1 MILNLKKPRI
11 CVLIPAHNE
20 ELTLGRSIKSLFES
34 GIDPSDIYV
43 INDYSTDNT
52 ANVATKLGVNILNNI
67 KNIGKGGSI
76 EHGIKELKICTNYEF
91 ALFLDAD
98 TVIDKDYFYWTME
111 RFGSDYSIVAVP
123 GQPKSIQHNW
133 LTAHRALQY
142 FTSCSIYKGGQS
154 AMGVITVAPGCSTT
168 FKTKVLPELNWNNGT
183 LVEDMDV
190 TMQIYRKKLGKIA
203 YEPKAVVHTQD
214 PMTISD
220 YWKQMNRWYC
230 GTWQVAKNHN
240 VPFGFSRIDIELLF
254 LLAEGMIFGLL
265 FTAIPLIAII
275 YPNLIS
281 LLIITDQTIL
291 LLFAL
296 MLGIRDKRSDVL
308 RFFWSFIFL
317 RFVDCFV
324 LLLSFWKIIIQDKK
338 RIGWF
343 SPARY

>member
-1 MILNLKKPRI
+1 
-11 CVLIPAHNE
+11 
-20 ELTLGRSIKSLFES
+20 
-34 GIDPSDIYV
+34 
-43 INDYSTDNT
+43 
-52 ANVATKLGVNILNNI
+52 
-67 KNIGKGGSI
+67 
-76 EHGIKELKICTNYEF
+76 
-91 ALFLDAD
+91 
-98 TVIDKDYFYWTME
+98 
-111 RFGSDYSIVAVP
+111 
-123 GQPKSIQHNW
+123 
-133 LTAHRALQY
+133 
-142 FTSCSIYKGGQS
+142 
-154 AMGVITVAPGCSTT
+154 MGVITVAPGCSTT